1 MDERERVLLTLAG
14 VRVFIGVF
22 WLVNLL
28 WRLPTDFGK
37 GNYWGLPHIL
47 DIARTHG
54 ISPPVRSLVVHVLAP
69 HMTTVGWLVFVAGLL
84 TGLSLVFGIM
94 TRLGA
99 ALSLLQAIALTL
111 LLAQRS
117 RSVALRLPHARP
129 ALGPAAAPARVAPAE
144 PRRRAR
150 PRSLK
155 WRSGGLSGPAQVR

>member
-28 WRLPTDFGK
+28 WRLPTDFGE
-37 GNYWGLPHIL
+37 GNFWGLPHIL
-47 DIARTHG
+47 DVARTHG

-69 HMTTVGWLVFVAGLL
+69 HVTTVGWLVFVAGLL
-84 TGLSLVFGIM
+84 TGLSLVFGIL

-111 LLAQRS
+111 LLGNAPGQWLYGYLMLVLLSVLLLLLPVS
-117 RSVALRLPHARP
+117 RRLSLDD
-129 ALGPAAAPARVAPAE
+129 ALGRDP
-144 PRRRAR
+144 
-150 PRSLK
+150 
-155 WRSGGLSGPAQVR
+155 